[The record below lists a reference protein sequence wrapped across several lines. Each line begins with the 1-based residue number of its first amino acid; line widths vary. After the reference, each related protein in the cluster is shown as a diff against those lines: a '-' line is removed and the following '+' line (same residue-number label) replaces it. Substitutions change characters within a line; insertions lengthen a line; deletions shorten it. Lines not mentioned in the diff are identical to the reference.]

1 MNWKKP
7 ASIGLSIITA
17 LGAAAVVAS
26 MYSAPSQIRIGLT
39 RGNGG
44 LEYSINDR
52 PVTVT
57 RFVEVMSKLATLDTN
72 QRLFLSVTERVSA
85 TDLLLFIH
93 QIRESGLH
101 HVVISGPS
109 DRDGEIVPLT
119 AEVDIQ
125 SQKVFNRVLE

>member
-1 MNWKKP
+1 
-7 ASIGLSIITA
+7 
-17 LGAAAVVAS
+17 
-26 MYSAPSQIRIGLT
+26 
-39 RGNGG
+39 
-44 LEYSINDR
+44 
-52 PVTVT
+52 
-57 RFVEVMSKLATLDTN
+57 MSKLATLDTN

-101 HVVISGPS
+101 HLVISGPS